1 MRPKFSRSFT
11 LPLALS
17 VSAFALTAQ
26 AKVPMV
32 LTDIPAV
39 ASLTAQVMGDLGDP
53 QALLGPGADEHH
65 YQLRPTQARALQDS
79 DLLIWIGP
87 ELTPWLV
94 PAAQSKDGDHL
105 LGLLASEG
113 TILRSYA
120 DEHED
125 HDDHGHDDHTH
136 DDHAHDDHEGHA
148 HDDHAHGDHAHDD
161 HEGHTHDD
169 HAHDDHAHEGHDHHG
184 HSHEG
189 TDPHAWLDP
198 QNAVTWLGTIA
209 ERLAVLDP
217 ENAAT
222 YRANAKAA
230 QADLTALTAELEA
243 EIAPVKDLPFV
254 TGHDAYGYL
263 QARFSLNILGS
274 VLLGDATS
282 GGAGHPRELLAA
294 MKDQGAVCI
303 FPESQLDAKPALLLA
318 EGTGVRVGAPIDPSG
333 STLEAGAG
341 LYAAMMRDLI
351 GAISTCLK
359 G

>member
-1 MRPKFSRSFT
+1 MRPRFSRTFT

-105 LGLLASEG
+105 LALLASEG

-125 HDDHGHDDHTH
+125 QDDHGHDDHAHDDHGHDDH
-136 DDHAHDDHEGHA
+136 EGHT

-161 HEGHTHDD
+161 H
-169 HAHDDHAHEGHDHHG
+169 DDHAHEGHDDHG
-184 HSHEG
+184 HSHDG

-198 QNAVTWLGTIA
+198 ENAVTWLGTIA

-222 YRANAKAA
+222 YRANADAA
-230 QADLTALTAELEA
+230 RAELTALTAELEA

-274 VLLGDATS
+274 VLLGDASS
-282 GGAGHPRELLAA
+282 GGAGHPRELLTA

-333 STLEAGAG
+333 STLEVGAG

>member
-1 MRPKFSRSFT
+1 MRPRFSRTFT

-125 HDDHGHDDHTH
+125 HDDHGHDDH
-136 DDHAHDDHEGHA
+136 
-148 HDDHAHGDHAHDD
+148 AHDD

-169 HAHDDHAHEGHDHHG
+169 HAHGDHAHDDHDDHAHEGHDDHG
-184 HSHEG
+184 HSHDG

-198 QNAVTWLGTIA
+198 ENALTWLGTIA

-222 YRANAKAA
+222 YRANADAAKAE
-230 QADLTALTAELEA
+230 LTALTAELEA

-274 VLLGDATS
+274 VLLGDASS
-282 GGAGHPRELLAA
+282 GGAGHPRELLTA

>member
-1 MRPKFSRSFT
+1 MRPKFSLT

-125 HDDHGHDDHTH
+125 HDDHGHDDH
-136 DDHAHDDHEGHA
+136 AHDDHEGHA
-148 HDDHAHGDHAHDD
+148 HDDHAN
-161 HEGHTHDD
+161 
-169 HAHDDHAHEGHDHHG
+169 DDHAHEGHDDHG

-198 QNAVTWLGTIA
+198 ENAVTWLGTIA
-209 ERLAVLDP
+209 ERLAALDP

-222 YRANAKAA
+222 YRANAEAA

-243 EIAPVKDLPFV
+243 EIAPVKNLPFV

>member
-1 MRPKFSRSFT
+1 MRPRFSRTFT

-125 HDDHGHDDHTH
+125 HDDHGHDDH
-136 DDHAHDDHEGHA
+136 
-148 HDDHAHGDHAHDD
+148 AHDD

-169 HAHDDHAHEGHDHHG
+169 HAHGDHAHDGHDDHGHEGHDDHG
-184 HSHEG
+184 HSHDG

-198 QNAVTWLGTIA
+198 ENAVTWLGTIA

-222 YRANAKAA
+222 YRANAEAAKAE
-230 QADLTALTAELEA
+230 LTALTAELEA

-274 VLLGDATS
+274 VLLGDASS
-282 GGAGHPRELLAA
+282 GGAGHPRELLTA

>member
-1 MRPKFSRSFT
+1 MRPRFSRTFT

-79 DLLIWIGP
+79 NLLIWIGP

-94 PAAQSKDGDHL
+94 PAAQSKEGDHL

-125 HDDHGHDDHTH
+125 HDDHGHDDH
-136 DDHAHDDHEGHA
+136 AHDDHEGHA
-148 HDDHAHGDHAHDD
+148 HDDHAH
-161 HEGHTHDD
+161 
-169 HAHDDHAHEGHDHHG
+169 DDHAHEGHDDHG

-198 QNAVTWLGTIA
+198 ENAVTWLGTIA

-222 YRANAKAA
+222 YRANAEAA
-230 QADLTALTAELEA
+230 KADLTALTAELEA

-274 VLLGDATS
+274 VLLGDASS
-282 GGAGHPRELLAA
+282 GGAGHPRELLTA

>member
-1 MRPKFSRSFT
+1 MRPKFSRTLT

-79 DLLIWIGP
+79 NLLIWIGP

-94 PAAQSKDGDHL
+94 PAAQSKEGDHL

-125 HDDHGHDDHTH
+125 HDDHGHDDH
-136 DDHAHDDHEGHA
+136 
-148 HDDHAHGDHAHDD
+148 AHDD

-169 HAHDDHAHEGHDHHG
+169 HAHGDHAHDGHDDHG
-184 HSHEG
+184 HSHDG

-198 QNAVTWLGTIA
+198 ENAVTWLGTIA
-209 ERLAVLDP
+209 ERLAMLDP

-222 YRANAKAA
+222 YRANAEAAKAE
-230 QADLTALTAELEA
+230 LTALTAELEA

-282 GGAGHPRELLAA
+282 GGAGHPRELLTA

>member
-1 MRPKFSRSFT
+1 MRPKFSLT

-125 HDDHGHDDHTH
+125 HDDHGHDDH
-136 DDHAHDDHEGHA
+136 AHDDHEGHA
-148 HDDHAHGDHAHDD
+148 HDDHAN
-161 HEGHTHDD
+161 
-169 HAHDDHAHEGHDHHG
+169 DDHAHEGHDDHG

-198 QNAVTWLGTIA
+198 ENAVTWLGTIA
-209 ERLAVLDP
+209 ERLAALDP

-222 YRANAKAA
+222 YRANAEAA